1 MGKYLIKDAEGRL
14 WARVMTRKR
23 AVKMVD
29 ELAQRMTNK
38 KFHIVEEN

>member
-1 MGKYLIKDAEGRL
+1 MGKYLIKDSDGRL

-29 ELAQRMTNK
+29 ELTQRMSNK
-38 KFHIVEEN
+38 RFHIVEEN